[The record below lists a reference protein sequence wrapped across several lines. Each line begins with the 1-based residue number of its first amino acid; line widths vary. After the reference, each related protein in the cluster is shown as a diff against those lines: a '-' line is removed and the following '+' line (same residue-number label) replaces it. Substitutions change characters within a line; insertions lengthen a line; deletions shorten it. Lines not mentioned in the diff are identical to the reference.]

1 MCSVMI
7 PPSSGPIARA
17 IAETPAQIPIA
28 VPRSR
33 AWNVAEMIDS
43 VAGIISAAPTPWTP
57 RAAISSVAPDERP
70 QASEES
76 VKTIRPIVKISRRPS
91 RSPSF
96 PPVSSSEAKLRAE
109 AATVHS
115 SSDVLIPRSAL
126 IAGSA
131 TFTTVLSSMIMKR
144 AKQSAPNVHQRRF
157 SSAKIFART
166 APPTGRKLACTRL
179 ALTSQSV
186 KVTLAGVEVI
196 WRPDQEARERTN
208 ALRLARK
215 LGFDDYASLVRF
227 SQDEPERFWPA
238 AIEDMEL
245 EFSRPWDAVVDESRG
260 PEWATWFVGGRLNLA
275 WNCVHRWA
283 QGERADAPAAVW
295 QSEDGQRRSLTY
307 REVSAEVTRLAEAL
321 ARLGVEPGDRV
332 ALFLPMSPEVAIASH
347 ACAHLGAIQVPI
359 FSGFAAPAIAARLQH
374 SEAKVVVTAD
384 GSLRRGREVPMKELV
399 DEAVR
404 ESPSVEHV
412 VVWQRLG
419 NGAAMQAGR
428 DVFWSDAVAGSPGEL
443 EPLEVDS
450 EHPYLLTYTSGTTGL
465 PKGVLHVQGGF
476 LVSITREV
484 AYQADARPEDVIHF
498 VTDMGWI
505 MGPWEVVG
513 GMALGCTI
521 VFAEGAPD
529 WPAADRLWGLVDS
542 ERVSILGLSP
552 TLVRALIPHGAE
564 LVERHDVSPLRV
576 LVTTGEPWNPE
587 PYRWLFEHVGG
598 GRCPIINCSGGTE
611 VGACFLSP
619 TPAVPIKACSLGGPA
634 LGMAMDVVDADG
646 LSVRGEVGELV
657 CRRPFPGMT
666 RGFWGD
672 PERYLDTYW
681 RRLPGIW
688 VHGDWAF
695 VDDEGFWF
703 LHGRSDD
710 TLNIAGKRLG
720 PSELESAVVAHPAV
734 AEAAAVGVPHE
745 VKGEV
750 AWVFCA
756 LVPGV
761 EPSDEL
767 AAELRGLA
775 ADELGKAFAP
785 ERVLFVSALPKTRS
799 AKIVRRAV
807 RAKALGTDPGDL
819 SSLENPETLEE
830 IEHVATN

>member
-1 MCSVMI
+1 VE
-7 PPSSGPIARA
+7 PI
-17 IAETPAQIPIA
+17 
-28 VPRSR
+28 
-33 AWNVAEMIDS
+33 
-43 VAGIISAAPTPWTP
+43 WTP
-57 RAAISSVAPDERP
+57 
-70 QASEES
+70 SEE
-76 VKTIRPIVKISRRPS
+76 V
-91 RSPSF
+91 
-96 PPVSSSEAKLRAE
+96 
-109 AATVHS
+109 
-115 SSDVLIPRSAL
+115 
-126 IAGSA
+126 
-131 TFTTVLSSMIMKR
+131 
-144 AKQSAPNVHQRRF
+144 
-157 SSAKIFART
+157 
-166 APPTGRKLACTRL
+166 
-179 ALTSQSV
+179 
-186 KVTLAGVEVI
+186 
-196 WRPDQEARERTN
+196 RERSN

-227 SQDEPERFWPA
+227 SAEEPERFWPA
-238 AIEDMEL
+238 AIEDMGL

-283 QGERADAPAAVW
+283 RGARADAAAAVW
-295 QSEDGQRRSLTY
+295 QSEDGIRRSVSY
-307 REVSAEVTRLAEAL
+307 RELSDEVTRLAEAL
-321 ARLGVEPGDRV
+321 AALGVEAGDRV
-332 ALFLPMSPEVAIASH
+332 AIFLPMSPEVAVASH
-347 ACAHLGAIQVPI
+347 ACAHLGAVQVPV
-359 FSGFAAPAIAARLQH
+359 FSGFAAPAVAARLRH
-374 SEAKVVVTAD
+374 SDAKVVVTAD
-384 GSLRRGREVPMKELV
+384 GSLRRGRELPMKELV
-399 DEAVR
+399 DEALA

-412 VVWQRLG
+412 VVWRRLG
-419 NGAAMQAGR
+419 REVPMQPGR
-428 DVFWSDAVAGSPGEL
+428 DVFWDEAVADSPGEL

-450 EHPYLLTYTSGTTGL
+450 EHPYLLTYTSGTTGP

-484 AYQADARPEDVIHF
+484 CYQADARAEDVIHF

-513 GMALGCTI
+513 GMALGCTV

-529 WPAADRLWGLVDS
+529 WPAADRLWGLV
-542 ERVSILGLSP
+542 ETEGVTILGLSP

-564 LVERHDVSPLRV
+564 LVERHDLTSLRV

-619 TPAVPIKACSLGGPA
+619 TVAAPIKTCSLGGAA
-634 LGMAMDVVDADG
+634 LGMAMDVVDSEG
-646 LSVRGEVGELV
+646 RSLRGEVGELV

-666 RGFWGD
+666 RGFWRD

-688 VHGDWAF
+688 VHGDWAS
-695 VDDEGFWF
+695 VDEDGYWF

-710 TLNIAGKRLG
+710 TLNIAGKRIG
-720 PSELESAVVAHPAV
+720 PAELESAVVAHPLV

-745 VKGEV
+745 VKGET

-756 LVPGV
+756 LVPGA

-767 AAELRGLA
+767 AAELRRLA
-775 ADELGKAFAP
+775 AAALGKAFAP

-830 IEHVATN
+830 IAHAAGAVTP

>member
-1 MCSVMI
+1 
-7 PPSSGPIARA
+7 
-17 IAETPAQIPIA
+17 
-28 VPRSR
+28 
-33 AWNVAEMIDS
+33 
-43 VAGIISAAPTPWTP
+43 
-57 RAAISSVAPDERP
+57 
-70 QASEES
+70 
-76 VKTIRPIVKISRRPS
+76 
-91 RSPSF
+91 
-96 PPVSSSEAKLRAE
+96 LR
-109 AATVHS
+109 V
-115 SSDVLIPRSAL
+115 
-126 IAGSA
+126 
-131 TFTTVLSSMIMKR
+131 
-144 AKQSAPNVHQRRF
+144 
-157 SSAKIFART
+157 
-166 APPTGRKLACTRL
+166 
-179 ALTSQSV
+179 
-186 KVTLAGVEVI
+186 VEVI
-196 WRPDQEARERTN
+196 WRPTDEVREGSN
-208 ALRLARK
+208 AMRLARA
-215 LGFDDYASLVRF
+215 LGFEDYASLVRF

-238 AIEDMEL
+238 AIEDMGL
-245 EFSRPWDAVVDESRG
+245 EFSRPWDVVVDESRG

-283 QGERADAPAAVW
+283 QRERADADAAVW
-295 QSEDGQRRSLTY
+295 QSEEGERRSLSY
-307 REVSAEVTRLAEAL
+307 RELSREVTRLAEAL
-321 ARLGVEPGDRV
+321 AALGVEAGDRV
-332 ALFLPMSPEVAIASH
+332 AIFLPMSPEVAIASH
-347 ACAHLGAIQVPI
+347 ACAHLGAVQVPI

-384 GSLRRGREVPMKELV
+384 RSLRRGREVPMKALV
-399 DEAVR
+399 DEALEV
-404 ESPSVEHV
+404 SPSVEHV
-412 VVWQRLG
+412 VVWRRRG
-419 NGAAMQAGR
+419 GEAPMQAGR
-428 DVFWSDAVAGSPGEL
+428 DVWWDDAVADAPGEL
-443 EPLEVDS
+443 PPLEVDS
-450 EHPYLLTYTSGTTGL
+450 EHPYLLTYTSGTTGA

-529 WPAADRLWGLVDS
+529 WPAADRLWGLVER

-564 LVERHDVSPLRV
+564 LVERHDLSSLRV
-576 LVTTGEPWNPE
+576 LVTTGEPWNPG
-587 PYRWLFEHVGG
+587 PYRWLHEHVGG

-619 TPAVPIKACSLGGPA
+619 TPAAPIKTCSLGGPA
-634 LGMAMDVVDADG
+634 LGMAMDVVDAEG
-646 LSVRGEVGELV
+646 RSVRGEVGELV
-657 CRRPFPGMT
+657 CRKPFPGMT

-681 RRLPGIW
+681 RRLPGVW
-688 VHGDWAF
+688 VHGDWAS
-695 VDDEGFWF
+695 VDDDGYWF

-710 TLNIAGKRLG
+710 TLNIAGKRVG
-720 PSELESAVVAHPAV
+720 PAELESAVVAHPSV

-750 AWVFCA
+750 AWIFCA
-756 LVPGV
+756 LVPGA

-767 AAELRGLA
+767 ATELRTLA
-775 ADELGKAFAP
+775 AAELGKAFAP

-819 SSLENPETLEE
+819 SSLENPETLDE
-830 IEHVATN
+830 IAAAAGVS